1 MAEIIHKLFGQKH
14 GKHSEE
20 RTSKAAGGASGEA
33 EGYTKHQ
40 HDFFTVFEAQTK
52 YFSQQRTFTQQTV
65 SLARHFA
72 SKSRWTSQL

>member
-40 HDFFTVFEAQTK
+40 HDFCEYSIHFKLTSAQCFVKYVLHVF
-52 YFSQQRTFTQQTV
+52 
-65 SLARHFA
+65 
-72 SKSRWTSQL
+72 